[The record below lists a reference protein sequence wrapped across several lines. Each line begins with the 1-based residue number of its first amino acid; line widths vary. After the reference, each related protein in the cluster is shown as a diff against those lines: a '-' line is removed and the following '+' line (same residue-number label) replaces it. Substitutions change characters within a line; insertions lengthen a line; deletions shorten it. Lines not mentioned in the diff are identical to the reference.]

1 MESLAVALR
10 QLREERMHAKE
21 QVKKLDQAIVAIEGI
36 VGKGNLGFA
45 GRRQKGKK
53 RTMSAAARRKIA
65 AAQRARWA
73 RVKNL
78 KPVLVTT
85 KTSTARKRT
94 LSPAAR
100 RKIAAAQRARWAKF
114 RANRKAA

>member
-45 GRRQKGKK
+45 GRGQKGKK
-53 RTMSAAARRKIA
+53 TDNVCGCTSEDRCGSEGEMGAG
-65 AAQRARWA
+65 QE
-73 RVKNL
+73 
-78 KPVLVTT
+78 P
-85 KTSTARKRT
+85 KTR
-94 LSPAAR
+94 LGYH
-100 RKIAAAQRARWAKF
+100 
-114 RANRKAA
+114 

>member
-45 GRRQKGKK
+45 GRGQKGKK

-114 RANRKAA
+114 RVNRKAA